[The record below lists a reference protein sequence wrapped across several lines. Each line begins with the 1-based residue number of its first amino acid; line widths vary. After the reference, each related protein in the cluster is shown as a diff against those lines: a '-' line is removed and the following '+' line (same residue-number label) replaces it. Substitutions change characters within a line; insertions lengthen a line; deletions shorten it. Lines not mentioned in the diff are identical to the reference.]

1 MSIKSQK
8 GTIEI
13 ETIFS
18 ECKEHRYVL
27 KKRFASNDKRLTKG
41 KLIFF
46 LLNPSFADELFMDK
60 ANRIASNIA
69 IKRNFKELVI
79 LNLFSVI
86 TKSSN
91 CSLERKSRSNF
102 EENDYYIKKELQDA
116 DEIIIGWGT
125 DKKYTRRKGHIRKL
139 IKYNFKHLNNV
150 LSVKYKEYNPVHISY
165 YISDNDENY
174 EIVPYN
180 IK

>member
-1 MSIKSQK
+1 MKVNLQK
-8 GTIEI
+8 GTVAM

-18 ECKEHRYVL
+18 ECGEHRYIL
-27 KKRFASNDKRLTKG
+27 KKSFTSDKKELNKG

-46 LLNPSFADELFMDK
+46 LLNPSFADELLMDK

-86 TKSSN
+86 TENSKYP
-91 CSLERKSRSNF
+91 LERQSKSKY
-102 EENDYYIKKELQDA
+102 EENDYYIKKELKSG

-125 DKKYTRRKGHIRKL
+125 DKKYIRRKEQVRKI
-139 IKYNFKHLNNV
+139 IKNNFKDLNNV
-150 LSVKYKEYNPVHISY
+150 LSIKYEENNPAHISY
-165 YISDNDENY
+165 YISDNTENY
-174 EIVPYN
+174 EIVPYQ